1 MTTRLD
7 VVSAARGW
15 VGTPYHPSARLKG
28 VGVDC
33 AGLLIGVMRELSL
46 CVPNWDVAPY
56 LQIPD
61 GHSMLAQCDEYLNR
75 ITRDEMQTG
84 DVVCVIADE
93 HPQHLGILADYR
105 HGGFSVI
112 HASNN
117 KSANRVIE
125 TRLMFTRVFRFVAAY
140 SFRGIE

>member
-7 VVSAARGW
+7 VVSVTRGW
-15 VGTPYHPSARLKG
+15 IGTPFHPSARLKG

-33 AGLLIGVMRELSL
+33 AGLLIGTMRELSL
-46 CVPNWDVAPY
+46 CDPDWDVAPY

-61 GHSMLAQCDEYLNR
+61 GVSMLAQCDQYLNR
-75 ITRDEMQTG
+75 ITRKEMQPG
-84 DVVCVIADE
+84 DVICIVTDE

-105 HGGFSVI
+105 HGGLSII

-117 KSANRVIE
+117 PSTYRVIE
-125 TRLMFTRVFRFVAAY
+125 TRLMFTRVCRFVAAY